1 MKKKTLAVLAAL
13 LILLAP
19 LCASAENSDAVEAC
33 PPEVQSQLETADG
46 SITENAEIP
55 DNAEIPEAAEPV
67 PEGESAGEPS
77 PAKGDQPLSFGESL
91 GYMLKGMAGIFLVT
105 AIIILA
111 VVLLEKAGG
120 KKKDGQA

>member
-1 MKKKTLAVLAAL
+1 MKKKIFAVLAAL
-13 LILLAP
+13 LILLTP
-19 LCASAENSDAVEAC
+19 LCALADSPDAVETC
-33 PPEVQSQLETADG
+33 PPEVQSQLEAADG

-55 DNAEIPEAAEPV
+55 EVPEAAEPV
-67 PEGESAGEPS
+67 SEEESASEAS
-77 PAKGDQPLSFGESL
+77 PAKGDQALSFGESL

-111 VVLLEKAGG
+111 VVLLEKIGG

>member
-1 MKKKTLAVLAAL
+1 MKKKTFAVLAAL

-19 LCASAENSDAVEAC
+19 LCALAENPDTVETC
-33 PPEVQSQLETADG
+33 PPEVQAQLEA
-46 SITENAEIP
+46 SAQSVTESAE
-55 DNAEIPEAAEPV
+55 APEAAEPV
-67 PEGESAGEPS
+67 PQEEGAGEMS